1 MAPAER
7 GQLKSALRWRGAL
20 RGSRGCVAADHP
32 LAVEAGLEMVHRDG
46 SAADA
51 AVAMAAAMT
60 VVQPYYSHLGGDLFA
75 LTFDGASREV
85 RALNSSGP
93 APASANA
100 EDYRARGGI
109 PGGGARSVTLPG
121 CVDGWWRL
129 HEAQGRLPWAEVLA
143 PATRLARDGFPASR
157 QLAGAIR
164 SGMERCRPE
173 AFFART
179 FGVGAAEGGLVRQP
193 ELAGT
198 LEAIARG
205 GAAAFYSGVI
215 AETCRAALA
224 QDGAAFSADEW
235 RGPARWGAAVS
246 APFARYRVH
255 SQPLPSQGFVL
266 PLALKTYEALLGEG
280 TALHDAVLQHTA
292 LARAFAVRYAHA
304 GDPDFTGLDSQGLVD
319 EPPSGS
325 PPVTVAAAGGDTT
338 YLLAADGEG
347 NAVSLI
353 QSVFGNW
360 GSGLW
365 AAEAGVLFNNRMTG
379 FSLERGHPNELAPG
393 KRPVHTLHCYLVTG
407 EDGRLVAVGGT
418 PGAVQQPQTNL
429 QVLDAVL
436 RRGEDPQDA
445 LDMPRWSLGSFAPF
459 AADFRKV
466 TVEAHEPDG
475 MTAAFRDAGLTV
487 QQVPAWVAAM
497 GRAYLAIVTEDG
509 VAAAGDVRGE
519 GLAAVF

>member
-1 MAPAER
+1 M
-7 GQLKSALRWRGAL
+7 KSALRWRGAV
-20 RGSRGCVAADHP
+20 RGPRGCVAADHP
-32 LAVEAGLEMVHRDG
+32 LAVEAGLAMVRAGG

-75 LTFDGASREV
+75 LTYDGATREV

-100 EDYRARGGI
+100 EEYRARGGI
-109 PGGGARSVTLPG
+109 PGGGGRSVTLPG

-129 HEAQGRLPWAEVLA
+129 HEAKGRLPWAGVLA
-143 PATRLARDGFPASR
+143 PAVRLARDGFPASR

-164 SGMERCRPE
+164 SGVERCRPGD
-173 AFFART
+173 FFVRT
-179 FGVGAAEGGLVRQP
+179 FGAGAAEGGEVRQP
-193 ELAGT
+193 ELGAT
-198 LEAIARG
+198 LDAVARE
-205 GAAAFYSGVI
+205 GAVAFYSGPV
-215 AETCRAALA
+215 AETCRRALA
-224 QDGAAFSADEW
+224 QDGAAFKADEW

-246 APFARYRVH
+246 APFAGYRVH

-266 PLALKTYEALLGEG
+266 PLALKTYEALRGDSSG
-280 TALHDAVLQHTA
+280 LHDAVLQHAA
-292 LARAFAVRYAHA
+292 LASAFTVRYAHA
-304 GDPDFTGLDSQGLVD
+304 GDPDFSGADGQTLVD
-319 EPPSGS
+319 DPPSVAQ
-325 PPVTVAAAGGDTT
+325 PVTAAAAGGDTT
-338 YLLAADGEG
+338 YLLAIDGEG

-365 AAEAGVLFNNRMTG
+365 AEEAGVLFNNRMTG

-393 KRPVHTLHCYLVTG
+393 KRPVHTLHSYLVTAD
-407 EDGRLVAVGGT
+407 DGRLVAVGGT
-418 PGAVQQPQTNL
+418 PGAVQQPQTNF

-459 AADFRKV
+459 AADFRRV

-475 MTAAFRDAGLTV
+475 MTAAFRDAGLNVET
-487 QQVPAWVAAM
+487 VPAWQPAM
-497 GRAYLAIVTEDG
+497 GRAYLAVVTEGG
-509 VAAAGDVRGE
+509 VAAAGDIRGE